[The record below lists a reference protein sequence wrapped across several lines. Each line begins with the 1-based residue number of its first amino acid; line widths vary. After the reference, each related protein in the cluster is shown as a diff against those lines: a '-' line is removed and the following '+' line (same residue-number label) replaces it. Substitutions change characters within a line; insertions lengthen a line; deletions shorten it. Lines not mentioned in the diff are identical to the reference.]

1 METCRNFI
9 AVMETTCCDL
19 QDFHCSDGNKLL
31 SAGMDH
37 SIKIWDLAGVLA
49 HVELVV
55 QV

>member
-1 METCRNFI
+1 
-9 AVMETTCCDL
+9 METTCCDL